1 MALRNTFE
9 IRHYGK
15 GSRWRIPRILG
26 KLQPIPKTCEGGVT
40 VAFIGATSN
49 HLRPTTSVF
58 SRPSLPP
65 ARCEECGIGFL
76 SEKSSL

>member
-26 KLQPIPKTCEGGVT
+26 KLQPIPNRNSQNVS
-40 VAFIGATSN
+40 FYIF
-49 HLRPTTSVF
+49 R
-58 SRPSLPP
+58 
-65 ARCEECGIGFL
+65 FL
-76 SEKSSL
+76 V